1 MVVGVC
7 TVELLIPGVGSIKG
21 KRQVL
26 KSLLSRLQNKFKV
39 SAAEVG
45 DNDKWQRSVIGVA
58 AVSND
63 ARHANSVLQTIVNYI
78 DGETATQLL
87 DYSIEIL

>member
-7 TVELLIPGVGSIKG
+7 KVDILIPGVGSIKG
-21 KRQVL
+21 KRHVV
-26 KSLLSRLQNKFKV
+26 KSLLSRLQNKFRV
-39 SAAEVG
+39 SAAEIG
-45 DNDKWQRSVIGVA
+45 ENDKWQRAVIGIA

-78 DGETATQLL
+78 DGETATQLI